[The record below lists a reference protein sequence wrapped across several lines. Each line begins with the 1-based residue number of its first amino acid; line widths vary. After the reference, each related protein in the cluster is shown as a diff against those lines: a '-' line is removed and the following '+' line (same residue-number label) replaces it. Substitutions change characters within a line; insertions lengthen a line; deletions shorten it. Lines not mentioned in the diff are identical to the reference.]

1 MLDLDEV
8 KHFVQKSFEQN
19 AENKNVE
26 HFERTVYWTKQ
37 LKPNADEVILIA
49 AYAHDIARA
58 FRGRT
63 LKDTLQNHEWNDPE
77 ILQEH
82 QTKGAKIMT
91 EFLTKKG
98 FEKDKIER
106 IANMIL
112 KHEFGGDEESNLIK
126 DADSISYLEINVLQ
140 HIKKLV
146 VVFNKNKIK
155 RKTDW
160 MFERI
165 SSENAKQI
173 AKPFYKEAIK
183 VLKST

>member
-1 MLDLDEV
+1 
-8 KHFVQKSFEQN
+8 
-19 AENKNVE
+19 
-26 HFERTVYWTKQ
+26 
-37 LKPNADEVILIA
+37 
-49 AYAHDIARA
+49 
-58 FRGRT
+58 
-63 LKDTLQNHEWNDPE
+63 
-77 ILQEH
+77 
-82 QTKGAKIMT
+82 
-91 EFLTKKG
+91 
-98 FEKDKIER
+98 
-106 IANMIL
+106 MIL